1 MAVPTAI
8 IVKDPEI
15 LGGIP
20 VFRGT
25 RVPFQALIDYIEAG
39 QTLTE
44 FLEDFPT
51 VTREEAISALEAAK
65 TLLVDQLQ

>member
-1 MAVPTAI
+1 MAASTAI